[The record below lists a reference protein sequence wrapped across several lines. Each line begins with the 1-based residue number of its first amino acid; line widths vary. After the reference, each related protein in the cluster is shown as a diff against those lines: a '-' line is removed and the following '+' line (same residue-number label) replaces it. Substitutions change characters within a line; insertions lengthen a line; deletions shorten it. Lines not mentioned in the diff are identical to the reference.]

1 MMPLSQFRAAPAARL
16 ALACMFAAGGAA
28 AARAQEMSFSQAQL
42 VRGLL
47 PSVVNITA
55 RAEVAETPE
64 PVMAS
69 ASTGGTTGK
78 ASSSSALYSLKVSAG
93 SGFIIDPSGEI
104 ATNWHVVVG
113 AFEMIV
119 TFSDGSHAKA
129 ELVNA
134 SPLVDLALLRVDVG
148 HKLPAAQWADST
160 KVQVGDPVLAIGNP
174 LGVGMSVSG
183 GIVSAINRNIM
194 DTPYDDFIQTDA
206 AINHG
211 NSGGPLFNMKGE
223 VIGVNSAIISP
234 TSGNAGLGFSMPAND
249 ARFIFDRLGKHVLA
263 RPGYLGVKLQPVSPE
278 MALALGMDEAQGS
291 IVAAVTADGPSARAG
306 LRPGDVVLRY
316 AGEAP
321 SDERALLRA
330 IARTTPGAT
339 VDVGLRRAGSDLTLP
354 VKVEEWPTMWWEDV
368 HGGTPGGPPHLN
380 IPADLGLTVE
390 PLDDKLRASYGVQ
403 PGSQGVIITG
413 VLPGTDA
420 SQRGFG
426 LGDVIEQVGDASI
439 SSPADLQQAIDFA
452 RSENR
457 PFAMFL
463 VMRKNQPVTAAQLPG
478 PKWYALRVRA
488 G

>member
-1 MMPLSQFRAAPAARL
+1 MMGLSRVRGVPAGV
-16 ALACMFAAGGAA
+16 ALAGALLCAAAV
-28 AARAQEMSFSQAQL
+28 AARAQDMSFSQAQL

-64 PVMAS
+64 PMMAS
-69 ASTGGTTGK
+69 ASNGGTTGK
-78 ASSSSALYSLKVSAG
+78 AASSNALYSLKVSAG
-93 SGFIIDPSGEI
+93 SGFVIDQSGEI

-119 TFSDGSHAKA
+119 TFADGTRAKA

-134 SPLVDLALLRVDVG
+134 SPLVDLALLKVNVG
-148 HKLPAAQWADST
+148 KKLPAVAWADST

-183 GIVSAINRNIM
+183 GIVSAVNRNIM

-249 ARFIFDRLGKHVLA
+249 ARFIFDRLSKKVST

-278 MALALGMDEAQGS
+278 MALALGMGEPQGS
-291 IVAAVTADGPSARAG
+291 IVAAVADDGPGAKAG
-306 LRPGDVVLRY
+306 LKAGDVVLRY
-316 AGEAP
+316 AGDTP
-321 SDERALLRA
+321 GDERALLRE
-330 IARTTPGAT
+330 IAKTTPGTT
-339 VDVGLRRAGSDLTLP
+339 VDIGVRRGAQDLVVP
-354 VKVEEWPTMWWEDV
+354 AKVEEWPTMWWEDV
-368 HGGTPGGPPHLN
+368 HGGTPGGPPHIN
-380 IPADLGLTVE
+380 VPADLGLTVD
-390 PLDDKLRASYGVQ
+390 PLDDRMRASYMIR
-403 PGSQGVIITG
+403 PEAQGVVVTG

-420 SQRGFG
+420 SQRGLG
-426 LGDVIEQVGDASI
+426 IGDVIEQVGEAPVASA
-439 SSPADLQQAIDFA
+439 ADVQAQIDHA
-452 RSENR
+452 RTESR
-457 PFAMFL
+457 PYAMFL

-478 PKWYALRVRA
+478 PKWYALRVSA
-488 G
+488 N

>member
-1 MMPLSQFRAAPAARL
+1 MWPSSVLRGAATRL
-16 ALACMFAAGGAA
+16 VLACSLAVAGAA
-28 AARAQEMSFSQAQL
+28 AARAQDMTQAQL

-55 RAEVAETPE
+55 RAEIAETPE

-69 ASTGGTTGK
+69 ASSNGTTGK
-78 ASSSSALYSLKVSAG
+78 AAASNALYSVRVSAG
-93 SGFIIDPSGEI
+93 SGFIINSSGEI

-134 SPLVDLALLRVDVG
+134 SPLVDLALLKVDMPK
-148 HKLPAAQWADST
+148 KLPAVQWADST

-174 LGVGMSVSG
+174 LGIGMSVSG
-183 GIVSAINRNIM
+183 GIVSAVNRNIM

-211 NSGGPLFNMKGE
+211 NSGGPLFNLKGE

-234 TSGNAGLGFSMPAND
+234 TSGNAGLGFSMPSND
-249 ARFIFDRLGKHVLA
+249 ARFIFDRLGKHVLK
-263 RPGYLGVKLQPVSPE
+263 RPGYLGVKLQAVSPE
-278 MALALGMDEAQGS
+278 MALALGMAEPQGS
-291 IVAAVTADGPSARAG
+291 IVAAVTDGGPSAQAG
-306 LRPGDVVLRY
+306 LKPGDVIVRY
-316 AGEAP
+316 AGDAP

-330 IARTTPGAT
+330 IARTNPGT
-339 VDVGLRRAGSDLTLP
+339 MVDVGVRRAGKDLVVP

-368 HGGTPGGPPHLN
+368 HGGTPGGPPHIN

-390 PLDDKLRASYGVQ
+390 PLDDKMRASYGVHA
-403 PGSQGVIITG
+403 GLEGVIVTG

-420 SQRGFG
+420 FQRGLG
-426 LGDVIEQVGDASI
+426 LGDVIEQVDEKQVFSAGDV
-439 SSPADLQQAIDFA
+439 QQVIDRA
-452 RSENR
+452 RAEDR
-457 PFAMFL
+457 PFALFL

-478 PKWYALRVRA
+478 PKWYALRVRP

>member
-1 MMPLSQFRAAPAARL
+1 MRTPLRLSGPTGRL
-16 ALACMFAAGGAA
+16 ALAAGLAACGLASAA
-28 AARAQEMSFSQAQL
+28 SAQDMSFSQAQL

-69 ASTGGTTGK
+69 AATGGTTGK
-78 ASSSSALYSLKVSAG
+78 VASSNALYSLKVSAG

-148 HKLPAAQWADST
+148 HKLPAVQWADSAR
-160 KVQVGDPVLAIGNP
+160 VQVGDPVLAIGNP
-174 LGVGMSVSG
+174 LGIGMSVSG
-183 GIVSAINRNIM
+183 GIVSAVNRNIM

-223 VIGVNSAIISP
+223 VVGVNSAIISP

-249 ARFIFDRLGKHVLA
+249 ARFIFDRLGKHVLK

-278 MALALGMDEAQGS
+278 MALALGMAEPQGS
-291 IVAAVTADGPSARAG
+291 IVAAVTDDGPSARAG
-306 LRPGDVVLRY
+306 LRPGDVVVRY
-316 AGEAP
+316 AGEMQ

-330 IARTTPGAT
+330 IARTTPGTT
-339 VDVGLRRAGSDLTLP
+339 VEVGLRRAGQDLALP

-390 PLDDKLRASYGVQ
+390 PLDDKMRASYGVQ
-403 PGSQGVIITG
+403 PGAQGVIVTG

-420 SQRGFG
+420 AQRGLG
-426 LGDVIEQVGDASI
+426 LGDVIEQVDDAPV
-439 SSPADLQQAIDFA
+439 SSAAAVQQEIERA
-452 RSENR
+452 RSASR
-457 PFAMFL
+457 PFALFL

-478 PKWYALRVRA
+478 PKWVALRVSA